1 MFNNS
6 KRKEERLNSRLPDT
20 LNASSYN
27 MVIGG
32 CLAYGFLMNAI
43 MVMVA
48 SNFFMEMNPIV
59 FLIGYIVCV
68 IAGSFMTSLS
78 RNPIV
83 SFIGY
88 NLIVVPIGALL
99 AVCIPSYDPADII
112 AAVVVTAMITGV
124 MMLLGIMF
132 REFFSK
138 LGIVLFVSLLVGIV
152 IEFIAMLLGYGG
164 DIFNWLFVIIFS
176 LYIGY
181 DWHKAQAYPKT
192 LDNAIDSAVDLYLDI
207 INIFIRLLEIFGK
220 KD

>member
-20 LNASSYN
+20 LNTSSYN
-27 MVIGG
+27 MVIGV

-48 SNFFMEMNPIV
+48 SNFFMEMNPIA

-68 IAGSFMTSLS
+68 IAGSLMTSLS

-181 DWHKAQAYPKT
+181 DWHKAQSYPKT

>member
-1 MFNNS
+1 MFNNK
-6 KRKEERLNSRLPDT
+6 KRKEARLNSRISDT
-20 LNASSYN
+20 LSASTYN

-32 CLAYGFLMNAI
+32 CLAYGFIMNAI
-43 MVMVA
+43 MALVA
-48 SNFFMEMNPIV
+48 SNFFMSMNPIA

-68 IAGSFMTSLS
+68 IAGSLMVSLS
-78 RNPIV
+78 HKPIV

-88 NLIVVPIGALL
+88 NLIVVPIGGVL
-99 AVCIPSYDPADII
+99 AVCLPGYDVANIM
-112 AAVVVTAMITGV
+112 AAVLVTAMITGI
-124 MMLLGIMF
+124 MMFLGMMF
-132 REFFSK
+132 RSFFER

>member
-20 LNASSYN
+20 LNTSSYN

-48 SNFFMEMNPIV
+48 SNFFMEMNPIA

-68 IAGSFMTSLS
+68 IAGSLMTSLS

-99 AVCIPSYDPADII
+99 AVCIPSYNPADII

-138 LGIVLFVSLLVGIV
+138 LGIVLFVSLLIGIV

-181 DWHKAQAYPKT
+181 DWHKAQSYPKT